1 MGWNVTI
8 ASISF
13 VLSFSLLW
21 IALKASRPTIQ
32 WRLFTGW
39 LSGSAMMGTILQV
52 TAMNIPSVLK
62 SPLTCLLIV
71 VEMTLVSRWTFGP
84 NSIFKAL
91 GKVKK

>member
-1 MGWNVTI
+1 
-8 ASISF
+8 
-13 VLSFSLLW
+13 
-21 IALKASRPTIQ
+21 
-32 WRLFTGW
+32 
-39 LSGSAMMGTILQV
+39 MGTILQV